1 MRWAHNQI
9 FSMYATFI
17 VEEEREKSSIC
28 PGQCYSIDAHYLRSS
43 LFHQEGFE
51 E

>member
-17 VEEEREKSSIC
+17 VEEEREKSS
-28 PGQCYSIDAHYLRSS
+28 PDQCYSIDAHYLRSS